1 MNSISIFRNK
11 AQLYV
16 KEILAGFTIALGLIP
31 EVIAFAV
38 VAGVSPTLG
47 LYGAVIMGI
56 SSAVF
61 GGRPGLISGASG
73 AVAVVIID
81 LVADHGVDYLFGALF
96 LAGIFQILF
105 GILKFGKFIRI
116 VPYPVIFGFINGLI
130 ILIIFAQLDQFR
142 TIDFNGNEGWLSSFE
157 IIKIIFITIATLL
170 IIKLFPYVTKAIPSA
185 LVAIILVTYC
195 LYFFNIPTKD
205 ALDFAI
211 HIEGNDNF
219 IHQHFSTVYLPSL
232 PLTWQTLEIIFP
244 YALIIATVGLIESL
258 VTLSILDE
266 LTQTRGKSNKECIAQ
281 GIGNMSCSVLGGMG
295 GCAMIG
301 QSIHNIKYGGR
312 GRLSSLT
319 AALALLIF
327 TPLAS
332 NFIESIPVAALLA
345 VVIILVIN
353 TIKWTISESIKKV
366 SKGEVLILIS
376 VTILTLVYDVTI
388 AVIYGIVL
396 YALRFSWIQ
405 SKKIH
410 ATSQINRKRKEKV
423 YFIYGPLFFGSTN
436 NFLKIFKIK
445 KDPKHIILD
454 FKNSRILDQSGLDT
468 ISKLNNIYKENNKI
482 VKLRHLSPECI
493 KLLKQSNVACEINLI
508 EDPSY
513 KVASDL
519 LD

>member
-1 MNSISIFRNK
+1 M
-11 AQLYV
+11 
-16 KEILAGFTIALGLIP
+16 
-31 EVIAFAV
+31 
-38 VAGVSPTLG
+38 
-47 LYGAVIMGI
+47 
-56 SSAVF
+56 
-61 GGRPGLISGASG
+61 
-73 AVAVVIID
+73 
-81 LVADHGVDYLFGALF
+81 
-96 LAGIFQILF
+96 
-105 GILKFGKFIRI
+105 
-116 VPYPVIFGFINGLI
+116 
-130 ILIIFAQLDQFR
+130 
-142 TIDFNGNEGWLSSFE
+142 
-157 IIKIIFITIATLL
+157 
-170 IIKLFPYVTKAIPSA
+170 
-185 LVAIILVTYC
+185 
-195 LYFFNIPTKD
+195 
-205 ALDFAI
+205 
-211 HIEGNDNF
+211 
-219 IHQHFSTVYLPSL
+219 
-232 PLTWQTLEIIFP
+232 
-244 YALIIATVGLIESL
+244 IIATVGLIESL

-281 GIGNMSCSVLGGMG
+281 GIGNMSCSFFGGMG

-353 TIKWTISESIKKV
+353 TMKWTISESIKKV
-366 SKGEVLILIS
+366 SKGEVFILIS
-376 VTILTLVYDVTI
+376 VTILTLVYDVSI

-410 ATSQINRKRKEKV
+410 AASQINRKRKEKV

-436 NFLKIFKIK
+436 NFLKIFNIK
-445 KDPKHIILD
+445 KDPKYIILD
-454 FKNSRILDQSGLDT
+454 FKNSRILDQSGLDS
-468 ISKLNNIYKENNKI
+468 ISKLNNIYKQNNKI
-482 VKLRHLSPECI
+482 LKLRHLSPECI
-493 KLLKQSNVACEINLI
+493 KLLKQSNIACEINLI